1 MSDITVP
8 LSLFHR
14 LADVIQDMGN
24 HRPNFR
30 GTEVG
35 ADLNVLGNT
44 IKYCGPLS
52 GNRVMDL
59 GQRDWLA
66 KAQAV
71 ISKHGGG
78 RAGLSPVEQCVET
91 AEKLL
96 GLWTVQGAESCV
108 SH

>member
-8 LSLFHR
+8 LNLFHR

-24 HRPNFR
+24 HHPNFR
-30 GTEVG
+30 DTEVG
-35 ADLNVLGNT
+35 ADLDVLGNT
-44 IKYCGPLS
+44 IKYCGPPS

-59 GQRDWLA
+59 RQRDLLA
-66 KAQAV
+66 KAEAV

-78 RAGLSPVEQCVET
+78 RQGLSPVEQCVET

-96 GLWTVQGAESCV
+96 GLWTVQGEESRA
-108 SH
+108 SR